1 MGKRSIDVKAT
12 RQFITENRAQGK
24 TDQEIYNELSQEYY
38 DKKNIALLITGTP
51 TEEKKQQYG
60 IYNKILLGLLGLSVM
75 FKFLYVMSLITSTGS
90 PALLLLILVL
100 PLINLYFIYEVSRYN
115 ASIYRLCGFLTIA
128 GFLRPLGSGSEPTDI
143 AINLVFTVAICGVA
157 FYIDS
162 NMFPD
167 YSPRNLKKDEN
178 GEYILS

>member
-90 PALLLLILVL
+90 PALLLLILVKVQCVHIQVMRL
-100 PLINLYFIYEVSRYN
+100 PDH
-115 ASIYRLCGFLTIA
+115 
-128 GFLRPLGSGSEPTDI
+128 SGI
-143 AINLVFTVAICGVA
+143 FAIT
-157 FYIDS
+157 
-162 NMFPD
+162 
-167 YSPRNLKKDEN
+167 R
-178 GEYILS
+178 